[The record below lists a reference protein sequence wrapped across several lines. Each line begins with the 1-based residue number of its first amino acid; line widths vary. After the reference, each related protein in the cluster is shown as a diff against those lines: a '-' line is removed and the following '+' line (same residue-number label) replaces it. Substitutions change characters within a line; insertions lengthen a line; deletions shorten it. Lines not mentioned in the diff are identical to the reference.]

1 MNIKIIFP
9 KRFFTEEQLKKF
21 KGHKIEFIEGSNI
34 DLDKIDNLFS
44 PEKYILVVNP
54 TYLKDNWN
62 AFPIKRIK
70 RMKGLKALCL
80 TTSSFSWIETNKLA
94 EMGIIVTNIPGA
106 PTEAVAEFNI
116 YMMLSLLRKLPLI
129 VKNEWKMDYDHFLNE
144 EFKGL
149 NVGILGLGRIGA
161 RVAELC
167 KGLGLNVSYWN
178 RTKKET
184 IYNAVTLNQLFE
196 KSDIIFNTLA
206 TPLELKGFINKKLL
220 SKLKET
226 AIIISTSDVLVFDEE
241 YIFNQVTQKKLGGY
255 AFENKDKNI
264 TDFKGN
270 IMVFPE
276 QAYYTLGTQLNR
288 GKTATET
295 VLSILRGKPINKV
308 N

>member
-9 KRFFTEEQLKKF
+9 KKFFTNEQLDKLKDHEV
-21 KGHKIEFIEGSNI
+21 KFIEGSNL
-34 DLDKIDNLFS
+34 DLDKIDSLFS
-44 PEKYILVVNP
+44 SEEYILVVNP

-62 AFPIKRIK
+62 AFPIKRIRK
-70 RMKGLKALCL
+70 MKGLKVLCL
-80 TTSSFSWIETNKLA
+80 TTSSFSWIDTKKLE

-116 YMMLSLLRKLPLI
+116 FMMLSLLRKLPLI
-129 VKNEWKMDYDHFLNE
+129 VKNEWKMDYDRFLNE

-149 NVGILGLGRIGA
+149 QVGVLGLGKIGT

-167 KGLGLNVSYWN
+167 KGMGLNVVYWN
-178 RTKKET
+178 RNKKDT
-184 IYNAVTLNQLFE
+184 TYKTLSLDQLFE
-196 KSDIIFNTLA
+196 TSDIIFNTLA
-206 TPLELKGFINKKLL
+206 TPPDLKGFINKNIL

-226 AIIISTSDVLVFDEE
+226 AIIVSTSDI
-241 YIFNQVTQKKLGGY
+241 YIFNEEFILNQVAQNKLGGF
-255 AFENKDKNI
+255 AFESKDKKI
-264 TDFKGN
+264 SDFKGN

-288 GKTATET
+288 GEIAIET
-295 VLSILRGKPINKV
+295 VLSILKGTPINKV

>member
-21 KGHKIEFIEGSNI
+21 KGHKIEFIEGNNI
-34 DLDKIDNLFS
+34 DLDKIDSLFS
-44 PEKYILVVNP
+44 QEEYILVVNP

-62 AFPIKRIK
+62 AFPVERVK

-80 TTSSFSWIETNKLA
+80 TTSSFSWIDTKKLA

-129 VKNEWKMDYDHFLNE
+129 VKNEWEMDYDNFLNE
-144 EFKGL
+144 EFEGL
-149 NVGILGLGRIGA
+149 NVGILGLGRIGT

-167 KGLGLNVSYWN
+167 KGLGLDVRYWN
-178 RTKKET
+178 RSKKET
-184 IYNAVTLNQLFE
+184 TFKAVTLDQLFE
-196 KSDIIFNTLA
+196 KSDVIFNTLA
-206 TPLELKGFINKKLL
+206 TPPELKGFIKKKLL
-220 SKLKET
+220 SKIKQT
-226 AIIISTSDVLVFDEE
+226 AIIISTSDVHIFDKE
-241 YIFNQVTQKKLGGY
+241 YILKQVAQKKLGGY
-255 AFENKDKNI
+255 AFESKDKKI
-264 TDFKGN
+264 TDFEGN
-270 IMVFPE
+270 IMIFPE

-288 GKTATET
+288 GQVATDT
-295 VLSILRGKPINKV
+295 VLSILKKSPINKV